1 MSGSGLNTAGALV
14 DVRLR
19 SPSTVI
25 IAGPTGSG
33 KTQLLMD
40 LIMQANS
47 VADPPPTEIIY
58 CYSEWQSAFDKIGEA
73 DLAVPVTFYRGLMD
87 VKREISTDG
96 KNRWFIVDDLMNEA
110 TQGGKSDALF
120 TKYSHHLNLTV
131 FLVVQN
137 LFLKSLRTVSV
148 NTQYFF
154 IGKNPRDASSVTNLA
169 KQMAP
174 GDTPRFIEAYKDATD
189 KPYSFLF
196 VSARQE
202 TPDKVRLIKNFARPG
217 AIMYAYAP
225 R

>member
-1 MSGSGLNTAGALV
+1 MSGSGLNTAGTLV

-73 DLAVPVTFYRGLMD
+73 DLAVPVTFYHGLMD

-148 NTQYFF
+148 NTQ
-154 IGKNPRDASSVTNLA
+154 V
-169 KQMAP
+169 
-174 GDTPRFIEAYKDATD
+174 
-189 KPYSFLF
+189 
-196 VSARQE
+196 
-202 TPDKVRLIKNFARPG
+202 KVHR
-217 AIMYAYAP
+217 
-225 R
+225 